1 MSKTLVIAEKP
12 SVGRDLV
19 RVLPGAFEKKGGKG
33 EEFLEGPDHVVTWA
47 VGHLVQLADPDE
59 YDDKYKKWRMADLP
73 IVPPHF
79 KLVVRDER
87 SKKQM
92 NVVKRLL
99 GREDVEEVVN
109 ACDAGRE
116 GELIFAYLYEKSGSR
131 KPVQRLWLNSMTKSA
146 IEAAFGELRP
156 SADLASLEAA
166 ARSRSE
172 ADWIVGMNATR
183 AATIRLRSS
192 FDGAVSLGRV
202 QTPTL
207 AILARREE
215 EIRAFKPEP
224 YWIVDAAFKAIAAPA
239 GRSYEG
245 RYHAAA
251 GTAGG
256 AGPRLRTAEEARA
269 IVAACRDQVGTIT
282 KLEKTER
289 KERAP
294 LLYDLTQ
301 LQRDANGRFGF
312 TARRTLAAAQ
322 RLYEEHK
329 ALTYPRTSSRYITG
343 DMVEEIK
350 PIAKLVGGQRE
361 YAAASEYVLGLD
373 VLPLGR
379 VVDDAKVTDHH
390 AIIPTNAE
398 RHPVDKMNEDDA
410 RIYDLVV
417 RRFLAAFHPEAV
429 SENTR
434 VETTVAT
441 HVFRTRGKL
450 LLVPG
455 WRGVY
460 GETADLDDAAVDDD
474 DEGRDQ
480 RLPKLNKGED
490 SEVTKVV
497 DEAKETKPP
506 RRHTERS
513 LLDMMETAGK
523 LVEEEELRE
532 AMKDSGIGTPAT
544 RAAIIE
550 RLLQVGYI
558 EREGRALVVTE
569 KGLNVIRLLGEHP
582 LTSPTLTGDWEHRLN
597 NIEIGH
603 DSREKFMG
611 DIVKFTEETVG
622 ELDAKLKDVRIP
634 RANLGPCP
642 VCGRDI
648 NENRKGYS
656 CWSREDPGCGF
667 VIWKSKAG
675 KQLPI
680 AVAKELIKTGR
691 TEKAVTGFKGRSGKS
706 FRAKLALLQ
715 NEDGKWRVEFDEPW
729 AKEGAKPPEAEEG
742 AADTVEAAAEQPA
755 AA

>member
-1 MSKTLVIAEKP
+1 MPKTLVIAEKP

-19 RVLPGAFEKKGGKG
+19 RVLPGAFDKKGGKG

-59 YDDKYKKWRMADLP
+59 YDEKFKKWRMADLP
-73 IVPPHF
+73 IVPDRF

-99 GREDVEEVVN
+99 GRDDVDQVVN

-116 GELIFAYLYEKSGSR
+116 GELIFAYLYEKAGSR
-131 KPVQRLWLNSMTKSA
+131 KPVRRLWLNSMTKSA
-146 IEAAFGELRP
+146 IEAAFKELRP
-156 SADLASLEAA
+156 AGEYAALEAA

-172 ADWIVGMNATR
+172 ADWIVGMNSTR

-224 YWIVDAAFKAIAAPA
+224 YWVVDAAFRAVDEPA
-239 GRSYEG
+239 GRAYEG
-245 RYHAAA
+245 RFHA
-251 GTAGG
+251 G
-256 AGPRLRTAEEARA
+256 ANPRLATAEEARA
-269 IVAACRDQVGTIT
+269 VVQACRDQVGIIT
-282 KLEKTER
+282 KLEKSER
-289 KERAP
+289 RERAP

-301 LQRDANGRFGF
+301 LQRDANGRYGF

-329 ALTYPRTSSRYITG
+329 ALTYPRTNSRYITG
-343 DMVEEIK
+343 DMVPEIK
-350 PIAKLVGGQRE
+350 PIAKLLGGQSE
-361 YAAASEYVLGLD
+361 YAAASQYVLGLD

-379 VVDDAKVTDHH
+379 VVNDAKVTDHH
-390 AIIPTNAE
+390 AVIPTNAE
-398 RHPVDKMNEDDA
+398 RHPVDKMNEDD
-410 RIYDLVV
+410 RRVYDLVV
-417 RRFLAAFHPEAV
+417 RRFLAVFHPEAV

-460 GETADLDDAAVDDD
+460 GETADLDDAPADSE
-474 DEGRDQ
+474 DEGREQ
-480 RLPKLNKGED
+480 RLPRLNKGED
-490 SEVTKVV
+490 AAVTKVA

-558 EREGRALVVTE
+558 ERDGRALVVTE
-569 KGLNVIRLLGEHP
+569 KGLNVIRLLGQHP
-582 LTSPTLTGDWEHRLN
+582 LTSPGLTGDWEHRLS
-597 NIEIGH
+597 NIETGS

-611 DIVKFTEETVG
+611 DIVKFTESTVG
-622 ELDAKLKDVRIP
+622 ELDTKLKDVRIP
-634 RANLGPCP
+634 RANLGACP

-656 CWSREDPGCGF
+656 CWGREDPGCGF
-667 VIWKSKAG
+667 VIWKAKAG
-675 KQLPI
+675 KQLPV
-680 AVAKELIKTGR
+680 AVARELIRTGR
-691 TEKAVTGFKGRSGKS
+691 TEKPVTGFKGRSGKS
-706 FRAKLALLQ
+706 FRARLALMQ
-715 NEDGKWRVEFDEPW
+715 NEEGKWRVEFDEPW
-729 AKEGAKPPEAEEG
+729 AKEGAKPPEAEEPAADG
-742 AADTVEAAAEQPA
+742 AAEAAAEESA